1 MKSPRSIHYLMSICC
16 SILAAFCFAGCSDS
30 SSSTLLAP
38 KFVVEDWNTSH
49 GVFTAKWFITI
60 KNNGAPGSQLV
71 QFWHGSSE
79 DSASRN
85 VLYSKRHSLG
95 FGEQKTLEISW
106 THGGIGVF
114 ASGAIYGFDE
124 GVEFLP

>member
-1 MKSPRSIHYLMSICC
+1 MKSPRCVHRLLPFCC
-16 SILAAFCFAGCSDS
+16 LTLAAFSFVGCSDS
-30 SSSTLLAP
+30 ASSTFLSP
-38 KFVVEDWNTSH
+38 NFVVEDWNTSH
-49 GVFTAKWFITI
+49 GVFTAKWYITI

-85 VLYSKRHSLG
+85 VLYSERHSLG
-95 FGEQKTLEISW
+95 IGEQKTLEISW

-114 ASGAIYGFDE
+114 ASGAVYGFDE
-124 GVEFLP
+124 GIEFLP

>member
-1 MKSPRSIHYLMSICC
+1 MKSPICIYRLLPICC
-16 SILAAFCFAGCSDS
+16 LILAAFGSAGCSDS
-30 SSSTLLAP
+30 ASSTVLAP
-38 KFVVEDWNTSH
+38 KFVVKDWNTSH
-49 GVFTAKWFITI
+49 GVFTANWFITI

-71 QFWHGSSE
+71 QLWHGSTE

-85 VLYSKRHSLG
+85 VLYSERHRLDSG
-95 FGEQKTLEISW
+95 QQKTIEVTW

-124 GVEFLP
+124 GVKFLP